1 MKKRSA
7 IVFKILKKLRMNKI
21 VFLLLKPII
30 QMNGKRKRNKYD
42 DFDWREYLTTL
53 HPDIGGFS
61 LWENKM
67 TESKEIDLDIIIP
80 VYNVEPYVEESIKS
94 ALNQQTKYK
103 YRLIIVN
110 DGSTDGSLNIVNQF
124 ASCRNV
130 LIINQTNKGLSSA
143 RNVGL
148 QHCQGKYVAFL
159 DSDDR
164 LTNDFVEVLMNEA
177 YANDYDIVGG
187 GFIRFKGDKYGPK
200 ITRKTNKVFG
210 YAWGKVYKSSIFERI
225 CFPDKYWF
233 EDTVFNLVLHDLP
246 KRIKNLDRV
255 VLEHRANPTGIT
267 HTSIGNPK
275 IIDTVWVTLKLL
287 HDREEINLPF
297 DDKFVK
303 KLLHQIW
310 INTVRI
316 HSLKDKRADYANF
329 MASVE
334 IMRKYYPD
342 ERSIE
347 YDDEKQRQI
356 TTAIYTNNFRLF
368 MLANMLL

>member
-1 MKKRSA
+1 MKKKS
-7 IVFKILKKLRMNKI
+7 INIYKILKKLRMNK
-21 VFLLLKPII
+21 VAFFLWKPII
-30 QMNGKRKRNKYD
+30 QMSGKRKLNEYD
-42 DFDWREYLTTL
+42 GFDWREYLTTL
-53 HPDIGGFS
+53 HPDIGGSS
-61 LWENKM
+61 LWKNKM

-103 YRLIIVN
+103 YRVIIVN

-124 ASCRNV
+124 ASCQNV
-130 LIINQTNKGLSSA
+130 LIFNQENKGLSSA

-164 LTNDFVEVLMNEA
+164 LKNDFVEILMNEA

-187 GFIRFKGDKYGPK
+187 GFIRFKGDKYGPQ
-200 ITRKTNKVFG
+200 ITRKTNKIFG
-210 YAWGKVYKSSIFERI
+210 YAWGKVYKSSLFERM

-233 EDTVFNLVLHDLP
+233 EDTVFNVVLHDLP
-246 KRIKNLDRV
+246 KRVKNLDRV
-255 VLEHRANPTGIT
+255 VLEHRANSTGIT
-267 HTSIGNPK
+267 YTSIGNPK
-275 IIDTVWVTLKLL
+275 IIDTVWVTLKML

-297 DDKFVK
+297 DDKFAK

-316 HSLKDKRADYANF
+316 YSLKDKRANYANF

-342 ERSIE
+342 ERSISCN
-347 YDDEKQRQI
+347 DEKLRQI
-356 TTAIYTNNFRLF
+356 KIAIYTNNFRLF
-368 MLANMLL
+368 MLASMLL

>member
-1 MKKRSA
+1 MKKKS
-7 IVFKILKKLRMNKI
+7 INIYKILKKLRMNK
-21 VFLLLKPII
+21 VAFFLWKPII
-30 QMNGKRKRNKYD
+30 QMSGKRKLNEYD
-42 DFDWREYLTTL
+42 GFDWREYLTTL
-53 HPDIGGFS
+53 HPDIGGSS
-61 LWENKM
+61 LWKNKM
-67 TESKEIDLDIIIP
+67 AESKEIDLDIIIP

-103 YRLIIVN
+103 YRVIIIN

-124 ASCRNV
+124 ASCQNV
-130 LIINQTNKGLSSA
+130 LIFNQENKGLSSA

-164 LTNDFVEVLMNEA
+164 LTSDFVEVLMNEA

-187 GFIRFKGDKYGPK
+187 GFIRFKGDKYGPQ
-200 ITRKTNKVFG
+200 ITRKTNKIFG
-210 YAWGKVYKSSIFERI
+210 YAWGKVYKSSLFERM

-233 EDTVFNLVLHDLP
+233 EDTVFNVVLHDLP
-246 KRIKNLDRV
+246 KRVKNLDRV
-255 VLEHRANPTGIT
+255 VLEHRANSTGIT
-267 HTSIGNPK
+267 YTSIGNPK
-275 IIDTVWVTLKLL
+275 IIDTVWVTLKML

-297 DDKFVK
+297 DDKFAK

-316 HSLKDKRADYANF
+316 YSLKDKRANYANF

-342 ERSIE
+342 ERSISCS
-347 YDDEKQRQI
+347 DEMLRQI
-356 TTAIYTNNFRLF
+356 KTAIYTNNFRLF
-368 MLANMLL
+368 MLASMLL